1 MGAPSKR
8 AKKIRVASDFDLIRL
23 AAEMRPPKVSTGLY
37 AWELDSIRRA
47 RDEQMLGRF
56 ELPARLAEATWTDYA
71 IFSAFLNRL
80 APQRGL
86 PIALKPP
93 NDSARAARV
102 LSEAEALFGKNGVG
116 ISPDTLSDIDGA
128 LANHGVAFAI
138 NVVTPRDDGSRIDFE
153 VKTWP
158 IEFVRWDPSRR
169 AFRAR
174 LEGGCEE
181 TICHGDGRW
190 IVFQMHE
197 HEPWKH
203 GSILPAGM
211 LWADHAIGVR
221 DRSHAG
227 TIRGNGKYVG
237 TLPEGI
243 ALQDEEG
250 KLTPEAAAFVQLM
263 RDLASVESPVGLKPF
278 GAVLDLIVDNSQG
291 WQIFKEIIDGGDKAA
306 DKIYIGRDSTAASAG
321 GDGVEF
327 MFGVR
332 DDIVEGTCNAISR
345 GLLEGTI
352 EPWAALNYGDSQLAP
367 TRVYL
372 LPDADQDARLK
383 SLAERTKAFYD
394 AIDQAKKNGFEVDQA
409 YVDALAKEFDIKAP
423 KLPTQAAKGPSVTLA
438 PTDVAKVTKVNEA
451 RASAG
456 LEALTKPDGSP
467 DPDGELMVS
476 TFAAKQDAVFKA
488 LIPPATA
495 GAPPPN
501 PSAPPGAPP
510 PASPVAPP
518 KLAAVP

>member
-8 AKKIRVASDFDLIRL
+8 AKKTRVSSDFDLIRL

-37 AWELDSIRRA
+37 AWDLDSIRSA
-47 RDEQMLGRF
+47 RDDQMRGHF
-56 ELPARLAEATWTDYA
+56 ERPARLAEATRTDYA

-93 NDSARAARV
+93 NNSARAARV
-102 LSEAEALFGKNGVG
+102 VSEAEALFGKNGVG
-116 ISPDTLSDIDGA
+116 IHPDTLTDIDGT
-128 LANHGVAFAI
+128 LANHDVAFAV
-138 NVVTPRDDGSRIDFE
+138 NVVTPREDGSRIDFE

-158 IEFVRWDPSRR
+158 IEFVRWDPTRR

-174 LEGGCEE
+174 VEGGVEE

-203 GSILPAGM
+203 GAILSAGM
-211 LWADHAIGVR
+211 LWADHALGLR

-243 ALQDEEG
+243 ALQDSEG
-250 KLTPEAAAFVQLM
+250 KLSPEAAAFVQLM

-306 DKIYIGRDSTAASAG
+306 DKIYLGRDVTVASAG
-321 GDGVEF
+321 GDGVKYL
-327 MFGVR
+327 FGVR
-332 DDIVEGTCNAISR
+332 DDLVEGTCSAISR
-345 GLLEGTI
+345 GLLTGTI
-352 EPWAALNYGDSQLAP
+352 EPWAALNYGDSSLAP
-367 TRVYL
+367 SREYL
-372 LPDADQDARLK
+372 LPDADQDARRK
-383 SLAERTKAFYD
+383 SLAERTQAFHA
-394 AIDQAKKNGFEVDQA
+394 AIEAAKKNGFDVTPE
-409 YVDALAKEFDIKAP
+409 YVTALAADFGITAP
-423 KLPTQAAKGPSVTLA
+423 TLPASTNRAPTITLA
-438 PTDVAKVTKVNEA
+438 PTDVAKVVLVNEA

-456 LEALTKPDGSP
+456 LNPLLLPGGAT
-467 DPDGELMVS
+467 DPDGLLTVEEFS
-476 TFAAKQDAVFKA
+476 AKKSKAANLPAIVAV
-488 LIPPATA
+488 PPQGQT
-495 GAPPPN
+495 
-501 PSAPPGAPP
+501 APPGAPP
-510 PASPVAPP
+510 SALPP